1 MATIKNSLIS
11 FMFALLFINATVFA
25 AGNIRGVV
33 TDSLTNEP
41 LFGANV
47 ILEGTALGSATDF
60 EGKYFI
66 RGIPEGDYNLIVSYI
81 SYKRIIVPVTVK
93 DGRTLE
99 LNFAM
104 QLDVVEGE
112 EIVVT
117 GQAKG
122 QAAAINQ
129 QLSSNTITNVVSSER
144 IMEMPDANAAE
155 SVGRLPGISILREG
169 GEGNK
174 VVIRG
179 LSPTYNAIT
188 IGGDRIP
195 ATDLNDRSVDLS
207 MISPEILAGIEVT
220 KALTPDKDA
229 DALGGTVDFQ
239 LATAKRGGFDQNFRV
254 QTGYNNIRNEYG
266 QYKGRLVMSN
276 RFFDDKLGL
285 LVTGNVERAQRGSDE
300 FSAGYGL
307 AREKREDELFAPITT
322 SYAEF
327 EHRIDVRNRYGFS
340 VLVDYE
346 IPGGVIKLNN
356 FVSRLDEDIIRRQKE
371 FAMESNW
378 ILYDYRDQ
386 QRQIDII
393 SNSLA
398 GEHDI
403 TWMKIDWRIS
413 RSTSQTRYPQYD
425 RFEFKQTGGF
435 TGSQI
440 PEVAAPDDIITNAQ
454 IDLDRSHLYR
464 GQRESEL
471 SLEED
476 WSYQLNF
483 ELPYTVTEDIAGN
496 LKFGSK
502 FKTKSRDRDRG
513 LAWHRLDLV
522 SADEFQSIMEVHS
535 RYGDPDFEFFRTESG
550 NAGMVNYLDPS
561 FDFGNFLDGRYDFGF
576 AVDGDELNH
585 LLDNYLLDSLYLFSS
600 SRDLDDY
607 NVEENVFASYVMT
620 ELNIGNYLMIMPGV
634 RFERTYGYFT
644 GRVGSVPDPSTELP
658 PESDAIKDTSATNSY
673 NNWFPMV
680 HLRIKPADWFDIRL
694 AYTETLSRPRLDYQ
708 LPNVKVSGSG
718 LTVDLGRP
726 DLNPQLSTNYDAY
739 LSIYGNRVGL
749 FTVGAFYKSIDDLI
763 YLRGGHK
770 ILNAEEEGY
779 PEQWQGFTLTQPE
792 NNPFETEVYGIEVE
806 WQSNLKWLPSP
817 FDGLVINA
825 NYSHIWSETTFP
837 RSFVER
843 KVIDEF
849 PYVITNVI
857 DTFRTGKM
865 PDQAADIA
873 NLSIGYDYEGF
884 SGRISMLL
892 HGETLTS
899 VGDRPEFDGFSD
911 TYIRWDLSLKYQFTD
926 YIGIFWNFNNLTDE
940 ADESYQQR
948 TRYPT
953 NQEFYGWTTDI
964 GLVYKL

>member
-1 MATIKNSLIS
+1 MGSLRNFIISLIF
-11 FMFALLFINATVFA
+11 FMITINSAVFA
-25 AGNIRGVV
+25 AGNIKGIV
-33 TDSLTNEP
+33 TDSLTSEP

-47 ILEGTALGSATDF
+47 ILVGTALGSATDF
-60 EGKYFI
+60 EGNYFI
-66 RGIPEGDYNLIVSYI
+66 RGIPAGEYTIRVSYI
-81 SYKRIIVPVTVK
+81 GYRRTETTVNVQ
-93 DGRTLE
+93 DGRTIE
-99 LNFAM
+99 LDFKLR
-104 QLDVVEGE
+104 LDVVEGE
-112 EIVVT
+112 EVVVT

-155 SVGRLPGISILREG
+155 SVGRLPGISIMREG

-229 DALGGTVDFQ
+229 DALGGTVDFK
-239 LATAKRGGFDQNFRV
+239 LATARRGGFYQNLRV
-254 QTGYNNIRNEYG
+254 QSGYNNLRDEYG
-266 QYKGRLVMSN
+266 QYKARLVMSN
-276 RFFDDKLGL
+276 RFFNDKLGL
-285 LVTGNVERAQRGSDE
+285 LVTGNLEKAQRGSDE

-322 SYAEF
+322 SNVEF
-327 EHRIDVRNRYGFS
+327 EHRLDSRKRYGFS

-346 IPGGVIKLNN
+346 IPGGVIKLNS
-356 FVSRLDEDIIRRQKE
+356 FVSRLDEDIKRRQKE

-378 ILYDYRDQ
+378 INYDYRNQ
-386 QRQIDII
+386 ERQIDII

-398 GEHDI
+398 GEHDL
-403 TWMKIDWRIS
+403 TWFKFDWRIS
-413 RSTSQTRYPQYD
+413 RSTSQTRYPEYD
-425 RFEFKQTGGF
+425 RFEFKQTSGF
-435 TGSQI
+435 NSSEI
-440 PEVAAPDDIITNAQ
+440 PDIARPDDIINNAQ
-454 IDLDRSHLYR
+454 IDLEKSHLYR
-464 GQRESEL
+464 GQRETEL

-483 ELPYTVTEDIAGN
+483 DIPYTLNQDVAGN
-496 LKFGSK
+496 LKFGAK

-522 SADEFQSIMEVHS
+522 TGAEFNSIMRAHT
-535 RYGDPDFEFFRTESG
+535 RFGDPNFTFLRTESG
-550 NAGMVNYLDPS
+550 NAAMSNYLDPN

-576 AVDGDELNH
+576 AVNSNELDH
-585 LLDNYLLDSLYLFSS
+585 LLDNYLLDSLYIFSS

-607 NVEENVFASYVMT
+607 NVEENVFATYFMT
-620 ELNIGNYLMIMPGV
+620 EVNIGRTIMFMPGV
-634 RFERTYGYFT
+634 RFENTYGTFT
-644 GRVGSVPDPSTELP
+644 GRQGIIPDPSTELP
-658 PESDAIKDTSATNSY
+658 PESDAITDTTANNSY
-673 NNWFPMV
+673 NNLFPMF
-680 HLRIKPADWFDIRL
+680 HLRIKPAEWFDIRL
-694 AYTETLSRPRLDYQ
+694 AYTRTLSRPRLDYQ
-708 LPNVKVSGSG
+708 LPTVKVSGSG
-718 LTVDLGRP
+718 LSVDLGRP
-726 DLNPQLSTNYDAY
+726 DLRPQTSTNYDAY
-739 LSIYGNRVGL
+739 LSVYGNKVGL
-749 FTVGAFYKSIDDLI
+749 FTVGGFYKSIDDLI

-770 ILNAEEEGY
+770 ILNAEREGY

-792 NNPFETEVYGIEVE
+792 NNPFETEVYGIELE
-806 WQSNLKWLPSP
+806 WQSNLKWLPAP

-837 RSFVER
+837 RSFVKR
-843 KVIDEF
+843 KQIDEF
-849 PYVITNVI
+849 PYILTSVI

-865 PDQAADIA
+865 PNQAADIA
-873 NLSIGYDYEGF
+873 NLSVGYDLGGF

-892 HGETLTS
+892 QGETLTS

-926 YIGIFWNFNNLTDE
+926 YLGIFWNFHNLTDE

-948 TRYPT
+948 TNYPT
-953 NQEFYGWTTDI
+953 NQEFYGWTTDL